1 MNEIE
6 YLWGHNREKEDMAK
20 ANTPNQGTG
29 TGTATRDRVRIEEP
43 RRYKVVF
50 HNDDFTTME
59 FVTEVLRQVFNKPAD
74 EAVTLMMRVHR
85 EGQAVVGIYSYDV
98 AMTKASTAT
107 SMARREG
114 FPLNITCEPE

>member
-1 MNEIE
+1 M
-6 YLWGHNREKEDMAK
+6 
-20 ANTPNQGTG
+20 ANTNQSNPGTG

-43 RRYKVVF
+43 RQYKVVF

-59 FVTEVLRQVFNKPAD
+59 FVTEVLRVVFNKPAD

-98 AMTKASTAT
+98 AMTKASQAT
-107 SMARREG
+107 SMARQEG
-114 FPLNITCEPE
+114 FPLNITCEPD